1 MPWRCVWPGALG
13 ATFAIGVLDYA
24 FPLYLQNVSTLRV
37 GTTFVFIVIALVWFY
52 ALAIILLAG
61 AVVNELRFERP
72 SLVCVAVS
80 AIETVGLTKRYG
92 AVTAVDDLS
101 FSVREGAVTGFLGPN
116 GAGKTTTL
124 RMILALAR
132 PTRRP
137 RDGARPAR
145 TRSSTT
151 RRAPS
156 GRTSRSR
163 ARIPGRNG
171 RDHLRALAAMAGLP
185 RSRVD
190 EVLRLVELDDAADRR
205 AGKYSLG
212 MRQRL
217 GLAATL
223 LGDPQVLV
231 LDEPAN
237 GLDPQG
243 IRWLRDFLRGMAAEG
258 RTVLVSSHVLAEVA
272 QTVDDVVVIHR
283 GRLVDQG
290 PVVAADRGRAR
301 ARAHAAGRTS
311 CAPRSSGRPGRERST
326 ATSWSSTPRTP
337 RGSATSR
344 SAPACRCTS

>member
-1 MPWRCVWPGALG
+1 
-13 ATFAIGVLDYA
+13 
-24 FPLYLQNVSTLRV
+24 
-37 GTTFVFIVIALVWFY
+37 
-52 ALAIILLAG
+52 
-61 AVVNELRFERP
+61 
-72 SLVCVAVS
+72 VA

-92 AVTAVDDLS
+92 PVTAVDDLS
-101 FSVREGAVTGFLGPN
+101 FSVRDGAVTGFLGPN

-132 PTRRP
+132 PTAGHATVLGQP
-137 RDGARPAR
+137 YAKLEEPAR
-145 TRSSTT
+145 VVG
-151 RRAPS
+151 ANLEIA
-156 GRTSRSR
+156 G
-163 ARIPGRNG
+163 AHPGRNG
-171 RDHLRALAAMAGLP
+171 RDHLRALAAMAGLA

-190 EVLRLVELDDAADRR
+190 EVLRLVELDGAAGRR

-290 PVVAADRGRAR
+290 PVARLTSGGHVVVRSPRAAELRPALERAGMSASGEGEELLVDADDPARVGDVAF
-301 ARAHAAGRTS
+301 AAGVPVHELTTR
-311 CAPRSSGRPGRERST
+311 
-326 ATSWSSTPRTP
+326 ATSLEE
-337 RGSATSR
+337 AFLALTSDDR
-344 SAPACRCTS
+344 PIE